1 MVKEIISKANPQ
13 IKDALRLK
21 LKKNRDNIFLIEGER
36 FVIEAIRRRI
46 KINTLFYVKE
56 PSFLNKLNCE
66 CFKITNEIADALSS
80 TINTSGVFAI
90 IEYQAKDFVEPKGNF
105 LVLDRI
111 SDPGNL
117 GTLIRTALAF
127 DFKDIYLY
135 NCVDWRNDKVL
146 RSTMGTIFDVNLIE
160 CSLEQMFQL
169 KNKNLYV
176 ADMDGLDI
184 EIIEKTYPIGLILGN
199 EANGVL
205 PEIKDNIN
213 NKVKIQMKN
222 EVESLNVA
230 VAGAILM
237 SKLAN

>member
-1 MVKEIISKANPQ
+1 MTQ
-13 IKDALRLK
+13 
-21 LKKNRDNIFLIEGER
+21 G
-36 FVIEAIRRRI
+36 
-46 KINTLFYVKE
+46 
-56 PSFLNKLNCE
+56 
-66 CFKITNEIADALSS
+66 
-80 TINTSGVFAI
+80 
-90 IEYQAKDFVEPKGNF
+90 
-105 LVLDRI
+105 
-111 SDPGNL
+111 L

-146 RSTMGTIFDVNLIE
+146 RSTMGTIFDVNLME

-205 PEIKDNIN
+205 PEIKENIN

>member
-1 MVKEIISKANPQ
+1 MTQ
-13 IKDALRLK
+13 
-21 LKKNRDNIFLIEGER
+21 G
-36 FVIEAIRRRI
+36 
-46 KINTLFYVKE
+46 
-56 PSFLNKLNCE
+56 
-66 CFKITNEIADALSS
+66 
-80 TINTSGVFAI
+80 
-90 IEYQAKDFVEPKGNF
+90 
-105 LVLDRI
+105 
-111 SDPGNL
+111 L

-146 RSTMGTIFDVNLIE
+146 RSTMGTIFDVNLME

-205 PEIKDNIN
+205 PEIKENIN
-213 NKVKIQMKN
+213 KKVKIQMKN
-222 EVESLNVA
+222 KVESLNVA